1 MAVLSNKSIDFR
13 TFKYFILMV
22 LMTCFPKT
30 WEQRKW
36 VDTVDISTEMVDPS
50 SGEYDD
56 MPHIAPGNIES
67 YTGRILDNVKTV
79 KEEQL
84 ISGKFR
90 FRPDDVVYG
99 KINPQLGKYFYACV
113 DGLTSADAYVFNGKN
128 GITQKFLF
136 SLLQT
141 RDFFKYSVSVSKRS
155 GMPKINR
162 DELNAYSFLAPNE
175 EEQDKIGS
183 FLLNIDHLITLHQC
197 KCRFSHQI
205 RLNDWEQCK
214 LGDVALFNPKEELP
228 PEFEYVDLE
237 SVVGTEMLSHRTE
250 SKITAPSRAQRLAHT
265 GDLFYQTVRPYQR
278 NNYLYE
284 KPDNNYVFSTGYAQM
299 RPFVDGYF
307 LLSLVQ
313 SEGFVKVVLDN
324 CTGTS
329 YPAINANDLSEIS
342 VAVPS
347 NKNEAHKIGAVFRNI
362 DNLITL
368 HQCEPTFNKWRIS
381 MLNNINK
388 TDLFYEYYAQ
398 WIKVYKEG
406 AIRKVTMDKYLLT
419 LSWIKQLAPELK
431 VGELSRI
438 TYQQLLNDYAEKH
451 ERQTTMDFH
460 HQIKGA
466 ILDAVDEGLIE
477 RDPTRKAIIKGKTPR
492 QKKIKYL
499 NQFELHKLLSSL
511 SLGEELNWD
520 WFILLVA
527 KTGMRFS
534 EALAITPKDFDFSKQ
549 SLSINKTWDYKG
561 DGGFLPTKNQ
571 SSVRKIQIDWQLII
585 QFSTLVK
592 GLPEDKPIFISDS
605 KVYNSTV
612 NDILTRLCKKAEIPV
627 ISVHGLR
634 HTHASL
640 LLFAGVSIAS
650 VAQRLGHSSMTTT
663 QKTYLHIIQELE
675 NKDVDLVMRSLSSLN

>member
-1 MAVLSNKSIDFR
+1 MLFINNKHLLWHILVYVFVFSFGLQ
-13 TFKYFILMV
+13 YFV
-22 LMTCFPKT
+22 VD
-30 WEQRKW
+30 WEQRK
-36 VDTVDISTEMVDPS
+36 V
-50 SGEYDD
+50 GECFSER
-56 MPHIAPGNIES
+56 IES
-67 YTGRILDNVKTV
+67 MPEG
-79 KEEQL
+79 EL
-84 ISGKFR
+84 ISVTINDGIRKFSELGR
-90 FRPDDVVYG
+90 HDSSNDDKSKYKKVCVGDIAYNSMRMWQG
-99 KINPQLGKYFYACV
+99 ASGYSPYEGIVSPAYTVLSPKDGIFSKCIAYQFKLPQMIHTFQINSQ
-113 DGLTSADAYVFNGKN
+113 
-128 GITQKFLF
+128 GITSDNWNLKYPALSEIEIYISGSLQEQKKIAE
-136 SLLQT
+136 
-141 RDFFKYSVSVSKRS
+141 FFTKLDY
-155 GMPKINR
+155 
-162 DELNAYSFLAPNE
+162 
-175 EEQDKIGS
+175 
-183 FLLNIDHLITLHQC
+183 LIALHQC

-419 LSWIKQLAPELK
+419 LSWIKQLVPELK

-499 NQFELHKLLSSL
+499 NQFELHKLLSGL

-612 NDILTRLCKKAEIPV
+612 NDILTRLCKNAEIPV